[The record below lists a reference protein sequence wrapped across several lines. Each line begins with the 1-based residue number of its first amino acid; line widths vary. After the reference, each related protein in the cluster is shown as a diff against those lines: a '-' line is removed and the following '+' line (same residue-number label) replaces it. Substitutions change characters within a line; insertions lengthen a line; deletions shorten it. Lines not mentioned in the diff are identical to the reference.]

1 MENSIS
7 FMARDGVISLDTFL
21 KTRKFKNG
29 MGIIFLNRNVVSP
42 VTSNSL
48 KDKFSSLKHYRF
60 SVILSAM
67 EGKNKRLPTHEEYI
81 EEYQKSSEKI
91 GLAFGEDRVDRE
103 KIESFYYA
111 VKGEYESHINAEYK
125 FLAQSIE
132 ILKDKTLTEKA
143 EKIIELTH
151 SISKEHPSKMNPLLI
166 LLVFCHLYK
175 GRGRHF
181 IDKLLKV
188 NKQEPLEQ
196 KLHNVISDLMI
207 ITLVLISISSEKKYI
222 AEADANNGKVKHP
235 DGSSVTLNFKHRFVF
250 CSADA
255 ALLEFYMLYIELH
268 EHLHVIFRHQKR
280 ILNGAIEPRLHSV
293 CAKLFPGATKEEA
306 AKLLNEIHSYIL

>member
-29 MGIIFLNRNVVSP
+29 MGIIFLDRNVVSP

-166 LLVFCHLYK
+166 LLV
-175 GRGRHF
+175 
-181 IDKLLKV
+181 
-188 NKQEPLEQ
+188 
-196 KLHNVISDLMI
+196 
-207 ITLVLISISSEKKYI
+207 
-222 AEADANNGKVKHP
+222 
-235 DGSSVTLNFKHRFVF
+235 NF
-250 CSADA
+250 
-255 ALLEFYMLYIELH
+255 
-268 EHLHVIFRHQKR
+268 
-280 ILNGAIEPRLHSV
+280 
-293 CAKLFPGATKEEA
+293 
-306 AKLLNEIHSYIL
+306 

>member
-1 MENSIS
+1 M
-7 FMARDGVISLDTFL
+7 
-21 KTRKFKNG
+21 
-29 MGIIFLNRNVVSP
+29 
-42 VTSNSL
+42 
-48 KDKFSSLKHYRF
+48 
-60 SVILSAM
+60 
-67 EGKNKRLPTHEEYI
+67 
-81 EEYQKSSEKI
+81 
-91 GLAFGEDRVDRE
+91 
-103 KIESFYYA
+103 
-111 VKGEYESHINAEYK
+111 KGEYESHINAEYK

-255 ALLEFYMLYIELH
+255 ALLEFYMLY
-268 EHLHVIFRHQKR
+268 
-280 ILNGAIEPRLHSV
+280 RL
-293 CAKLFPGATKEEA
+293 C
-306 AKLLNEIHSYIL
+306 

>member
-1 MENSIS
+1 
-7 FMARDGVISLDTFL
+7 
-21 KTRKFKNG
+21 
-29 MGIIFLNRNVVSP
+29 
-42 VTSNSL
+42 
-48 KDKFSSLKHYRF
+48 
-60 SVILSAM
+60 
-67 EGKNKRLPTHEEYI
+67 
-81 EEYQKSSEKI
+81 
-91 GLAFGEDRVDRE
+91 
-103 KIESFYYA
+103 ESFYYA

-196 KLHNVISDLMI
+196 NLNNVISD
-207 ITLVLISISSEKKYI
+207 
-222 AEADANNGKVKHP
+222 
-235 DGSSVTLNFKHRFVF
+235 
-250 CSADA
+250 
-255 ALLEFYMLYIELH
+255 
-268 EHLHVIFRHQKR
+268 
-280 ILNGAIEPRLHSV
+280 
-293 CAKLFPGATKEEA
+293 
-306 AKLLNEIHSYIL
+306 